1 MARLT
6 RAVSVAVIGAA
17 GVLLAAR
24 PGAAQATRVS
34 TATTVQARASAGSIS
49 GTVIDEQGRAL
60 TGAMVSAIGITLAST
75 VTDSLGRFTIAQ
87 LPAGEYLIRAHMVG
101 FAASNGTLVRVGVA
115 PSVHRVQLHRLD
127 TAATVV
133 GTSGAAAPAPVKAR
147 PIVAAGFELPRGVET
162 TEAAS
167 AAGKEDH
174 PHTETAWRLRHIKR
188 SILKDVGPLEVLT
201 EEDPMIPHGSALGR
215 AMESAAT
222 LATSIFTEFPFSGE
236 VNLLTTGVLAPG
248 TPLMPTGL
256 PRGVAYLALTAPGA
270 GGDWSIR
277 AAMSEGDVASWI
289 VAGAFSSKVG
299 GRHGYDFGLS
309 YSTQEYQGANPAAL
323 AAVTDGSRNVGELYA
338 FDRWGVTR
346 ALTVEYGGR
355 YAHYDY
361 LEDRGLFSPRVGVTL
376 DASHGAR
383 IRASV
388 AQRMVAPG
396 AEEFLATNTPGPWIP
411 PERTFAPLT
420 TGTGAADLFR
430 VERAR
435 SYDVAFERDISN
447 AHMFSIGRFHQ
458 SVDDQLVTLFG
469 LRMAGGPQSAGHYY
483 VTNAGSLEANGWAMR
498 FESRPSM
505 RLQGSLHYTLTR
517 VNWTTRGDV
526 SSLLPIAPAA
536 VRPKM
541 EDLHDL
547 TSSIKA
553 DIPETSTRV
562 FVLYKLNSGFV
573 RSNTALARPGVD
585 GRFDVQVNQGLP
597 VTFAGTQWEVL
608 FGVRNLFRDPMDAA
622 SVYDELLVVRP
633 PKRVVGGFLV
643 KF

>member
-6 RAVSVAVIGAA
+6 RVVSVAVIGAA
-17 GVLLAAR
+17 GVLLAVE
-24 PGAAQATRVS
+24 PLAAQGTRVS
-34 TATTVQARASAGSIS
+34 TLTGMQARVSPGSIS
-49 GTVIDEQGRAL
+49 GTVIDERGGAV
-60 TGAMVSAIGITLAST
+60 TGAMVSAIGATLAST
-75 VTDSLGRFTIAQ
+75 VTDDQGRFTIAQ
-87 LPAGEYLIRAHMVG
+87 LPAGEYLLRAHMIG
-101 FAASNGTLVRVGVA
+101 FAASNGTIVRVGSSPAVQ
-115 PSVHRVQLHRLD
+115 RVQLRRLASP
-127 TAATVV
+127 TSVV
-133 GTSGAAAPAPVKAR
+133 GTSGEAAAPVKTR
-147 PIVAAGFELPRGVET
+147 PIVQAGFALPKGVEA
-162 TEAAS
+162 EAETS
-167 AAGKEDH
+167 STSKDDH

-201 EEDPMIPHGSALGR
+201 DEDPIIPHGSALSR

-222 LATSIFTEFPFSGE
+222 LATSLFTEFPFSGE

-248 TPLMPTGL
+248 AQILPTTL

-289 VAGAFSSKVG
+289 VAGAFSSKAG
-299 GRHGYDFGLS
+299 GRHHYDFGLS

-323 AAVTDGSRNVGELYA
+323 AAVTDGSRNVGELFA
-338 FDRWGVTR
+338 FDKWALTR
-346 ALTVEYGGR
+346 AVTIEYGGR

-361 LEDRGLFSPRVGVTL
+361 LENRGLFSPRVGVTL
-376 DASHGAR
+376 DASDGAR

-388 AQRMVAPG
+388 SQRMVAPG
-396 AEEFLATNTPGPWIP
+396 AEEFLSSTTPGPWIP
-411 PERTFAPLT
+411 PERTFAPLP
-420 TGTGAADLFR
+420 TGAAGGSDLFR

-435 SYDVAFERDISN
+435 SYEVAFEREIND
-447 AHMFSIGRFHQ
+447 AHVFGIGRFHQ

-469 LRMAGGPQSAGHYY
+469 SRLAGGPQSPGHYY
-483 VTNAGSLEANGWAMR
+483 VGTAGSLEAAGWTIR
-498 FESRPSM
+498 FDSRPSS
-505 RLQGSLHYTLTR
+505 RLQGSLHYTLAR
-517 VNWTTRGDV
+517 VSWTGRGDLANLA
-526 SSLLPIAPAA
+526 LLAPATI
-536 VRPKM
+536 RPKN

-547 TSSIKA
+547 TSSLTA

-573 RSNTALARPGVD
+573 RSNTALQRPGAD
-585 GRFDVQVNQGLP
+585 GRFDVQVNQALP
-597 VTFAGTQWEVL
+597 VRFAGTQWEVL
-608 FGVRNLFRDPMDAA
+608 FGVRNLFRDPMDAV